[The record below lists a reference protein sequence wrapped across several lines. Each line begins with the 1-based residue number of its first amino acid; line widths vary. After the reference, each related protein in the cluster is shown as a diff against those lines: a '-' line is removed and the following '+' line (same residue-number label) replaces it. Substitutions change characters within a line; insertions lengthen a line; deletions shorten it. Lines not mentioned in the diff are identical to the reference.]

1 MFNRQNRGSSH
12 PGKKAGIGTEEQ
24 DLGRGLLSGLV
35 WGSIL
40 SLMLV
45 WMASQMGG
53 MIEVLKAPEGVAV
66 TAPDAVVVA
75 PLDEEMAT
83 LVPEPEAPAAEQGA
97 SRAEPE
103 PGKADAPPMA
113 ATEPAAAPDAAEPV
127 GAPEGPAA
135 DQPPSIPVTSDA
147 PARSPAAS
155 QAPSQAPADGAPR
168 IAEAA
173 AVPEFTQPVV
183 VEPQAPA
190 QPEAPEATVPEVG
203 GDGAVPVAPKPGG
216 LPETG
221 AMTESPSAPRAEAA
235 PEPETVPEAAPEPD
249 PVPEA
254 VPEPEAGQE
263 PETGP
268 EPKSQAPRA
277 IDTERTGTL
286 EAAGEIRDLAPNVKV
301 NRLPTIGGDS
311 APVEPEAEPGPEV
324 APGGL
329 AIQRFGVPFDNP
341 QSRPV
346 MAIVLIDEG
355 GARPSV
361 ADIEAFPFPVSYVV
375 DASRSDAAE
384 AMADYRAAGRE
395 VVAMTPLPEGA
406 GPTDVEVSFETYLNR
421 MPEVVAVMDTAEARF
436 QSGRQMATQV
446 AEILAAHGM
455 GMITY
460 SKGLN
465 AATQVADREGV
476 PARLVF
482 REFDNAG
489 QDGAAIQRFLDQA
502 AFRAGQQTGVILVGH
517 NRPET
522 VAALLEWGL
531 GNRAATVALAP
542 VSAALLAQ

>member
-12 PGKKAGIGTEEQ
+12 PGKKAGIGTEET

-40 SLMLV
+40 SLVLV

-53 MIEVLKAPEGVAV
+53 MIEVLKAPEGLAV
-66 TAPDAVVVA
+66 TAPDAVTVA

-103 PGKADAPPMA
+103 PGEADAPPMA
-113 ATEPAAAPDAAEPV
+113 ATEPAAAPDTAEPDGV
-127 GAPEGPAA
+127 PEGPAA
-135 DQPPSIPVTSDA
+135 DQPPSTPGTSDA

-155 QAPSQAPADGAPR
+155 QAPAQAPADATPR

-173 AVPEFTQPVV
+173 PVPEFTQPVV

-203 GDGAVPVAPKPGG
+203 GDGAVPVAPQPGG
-216 LPETG
+216 LPDAG
-221 AMTESPSAPRAEAA
+221 AMTESPSAPRADAA
-235 PEPETVPEAAPEPD
+235 PEPEP
-249 PVPEA
+249 
-254 VPEPEAGQE
+254 VPEPEARQE

-268 EPKSQAPRA
+268 KPESQAPQV

-311 APVEPEAEPGPEV
+311 VPVEPEAEPGPGV

-395 VVAMTPLPEGA
+395 VVAMTPLPDGA
-406 GPTDVEVSFETYLNR
+406 GPADVEVSFATYLSR
-421 MPEVVAVMDTAEARF
+421 MPEVVAVMDTTDARF
-436 QSGRQMATQV
+436 QSGRQVATQV
-446 AEILAAHGM
+446 VEILAAHGM

-522 VAALLEWGL
+522 VAALLEWRL

-542 VSAALLAQ
+542 VSAALLDE